1 MKKLFV
7 CIIAALAL
15 AGCGSFLEDLA
26 PESSNDIEVSGE
38 GNTVNVGSTVA
49 PPPPPIPTLIPT
61 PIPTV
66 KP

>member
-1 MKKLFV
+1 MKILLA
-7 CIIAALAL
+7 CILAALAL

-26 PESSNDIEVSGE
+26 PESSTDVEVSGE
-38 GNTVNVGSTVA
+38 GNVVNVGSTVA
-49 PPPPPIPTLIPT
+49 PPPVPTPIPT

>member
-1 MKKLFV
+1 MKILTLLT
-7 CIIAALAL
+7 ALTL

-26 PESSNDIEVSGE
+26 PESSNEIEVSGE
-38 GNTVNVGSTVA
+38 GNTVNVGNVGSTVA
-49 PPPPPIPTLIPT
+49 PPPVPTPIPT